1 MMNVECGMNGTAS
14 RSLASKET
22 LERLLIKQENNL
34 KYHNTMKALKT
45 LILTAALV
53 CGGMMTAHAQLGGG
67 QKIVYVDSEYI
78 MENIPEY
85 GDAQEE
91 LNALSTKWQK
101 EVKAVYDKVEEMY
114 TKYQTEMLLLSEDQ
128 KRAREQAIVAK
139 EQEAKNLQMQYFGS
153 EGQLYQKRTEL
164 IQPIQEKVYT
174 AMKELAQTKNYAF
187 ILDLA
192 SGTSVLYA
200 SDKNDVSDDVLDQL
214 GNVMQTVRREDR
226 RKATAT
232 PTSTGTGSGK
242 TGGTKTNASSA
253 KTNTPKTSTTKPG
266 SGKASETK
274 AKKN

>member
-1 MMNVECGMNGTAS
+1 
-14 RSLASKET
+14 
-22 LERLLIKQENNL
+22 
-34 KYHNTMKALKT
+34 MKAIKT
-45 LILTAALV
+45 LILSALLF
-53 CGGMMTAHAQLGGG
+53 GGIMSAQAQLVGGS

-91 LNALSTKWQK
+91 LNALSANWQA

-114 TKYQTEMLLLSEDQ
+114 SKYQTEMLLLSEDQ
-128 KRAREQAIVAK
+128 KHAREQAIIAK

-174 AMKELAQTKNYAF
+174 AMQELAQQKNYGF

-200 SDKNDVSDDVLDQL
+200 NDKNDVSDDVLDQL

-226 RKATAT
+226 KKANNTNMNTGA
-232 PTSTGTGSGK
+232 GTGGGK
-242 TGGTKTNASSA
+242 TGTTSGGNK
-253 KTNTPKTSTTKPG
+253 PKT
-266 SGKASETK
+266 
-274 AKKN
+274 KK

>member
-1 MMNVECGMNGTAS
+1 
-14 RSLASKET
+14 
-22 LERLLIKQENNL
+22 
-34 KYHNTMKALKT
+34 MKAFRT
-45 LILTAALV
+45 MILTAALL
-53 CGGMMTAHAQLGGG
+53 CGMVSVQAQILGGG
-67 QKIVYVDSEYI
+67 SQKIVYVDSEYI

-91 LNALSTKWQK
+91 LNALSSRWQA

-128 KRAREQAIVAK
+128 KRSREQAIVAK

-174 AMKELAQTKNYAF
+174 AMKELAQQKNYGF
-187 ILDLA
+187 ILDIA
-192 SGTSVLYA
+192 SGTSILWA

-226 RKATAT
+226 RRANAAA
-232 PTSTGTGSGK
+232 SSTGSGSGSK
-242 TGGTKTNASSA
+242 PSGTSGSTGGSK
-253 KTNTPKTSTTKPG
+253 PKT
-266 SGKASETK
+266 
-274 AKKN
+274 KK

>member
-1 MMNVECGMNGTAS
+1 
-14 RSLASKET
+14 
-22 LERLLIKQENNL
+22 
-34 KYHNTMKALKT
+34 MKALKT

-53 CGGMMTAHAQLGGG
+53 CGGILTANAQLGGG

-85 GDAQEE
+85 GDAQAE
-91 LNALSTKWQK
+91 LNSLSEKWQK
-101 EVKAVYDKVEEMY
+101 EVKAVYDKVSEMY
-114 TKYQTEMLLLSEDQ
+114 SKYQTDMLLLSEDQ
-128 KRAREQAIVAK
+128 KRAREQAIVDK

-174 AMKELAQTKNYAF
+174 AMKDLAQSKNYAF

-226 RKATAT
+226 RRAGAG
-232 PTSTGTGSGK
+232 TGTGSSNSG
-242 TGGTKTNASSA
+242 TSGGGRS
-253 KTNTPKTSTTKPG
+253 
-266 SGKASETK
+266 SGKSG
-274 AKKN
+274 KK

>member
-1 MMNVECGMNGTAS
+1 
-14 RSLASKET
+14 
-22 LERLLIKQENNL
+22 
-34 KYHNTMKALKT
+34 MKTFKA

-53 CGGMMTAHAQLGGG
+53 CGGIMTANAQLGGG

-114 TKYQTEMLLLSEDQ
+114 NKYQTEMLLLSEDQ

-174 AMKELAQTKNYAF
+174 AMKDLAQTKNYGF

-200 SDKNDVSDDVLDQL
+200 SDKNDISDDVLDEL

-226 RKATAT
+226 RRAAVGA
-232 PTSTGTGSGK
+232 GTGSG
-242 TGGTKTNASSA
+242 TSSSSSGGSK
-253 KTNTPKTSTTKPG
+253 STTVKPSKG
-266 SGKASETK
+266 GK
-274 AKKN
+274 

>member
-1 MMNVECGMNGTAS
+1 MKAIRILALSAILLCGMMSA
-14 RSLASKET
+14 
-22 LERLLIKQENNL
+22 Q
-34 KYHNTMKALKT
+34 
-45 LILTAALV
+45 
-53 CGGMMTAHAQLGGG
+53 AQLIGGG
-67 QKIVYVDSEYI
+67 SQKIVYVDSEYI

-91 LNALSTKWQK
+91 LNALSAKWQG

-114 TKYQTEMLLLSEDQ
+114 SKYQTEMLLLSEDQ

-174 AMKELAQTKNYAF
+174 AMQELAQQKNYGF
-187 ILDLA
+187 ILDIA
-192 SGTSVLYA
+192 SGTSILWA

-226 RKATAT
+226 KRAGAAG
-232 PTSTGTGSGK
+232 TSSSGS
-242 TGGTKTNASSA
+242 
-253 KTNTPKTSTTKPG
+253 KPG
-266 SGKASETK
+266 GGNSSKPNP
-274 AKKN
+274 KK